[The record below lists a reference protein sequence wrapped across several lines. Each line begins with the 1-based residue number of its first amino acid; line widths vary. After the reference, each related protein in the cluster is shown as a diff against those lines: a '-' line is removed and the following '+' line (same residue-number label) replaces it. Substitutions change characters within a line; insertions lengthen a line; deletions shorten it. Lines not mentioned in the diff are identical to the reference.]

1 MVTGGAGFIG
11 CNLVRF
17 LIESTPHSILN
28 IDKLTYAGNP
38 SSLRDVESSDRY
50 DFRKLDIADPDPLR
64 GIFASF
70 KPDCILNLAAES
82 HVDRSID
89 SPWPFIHTNVN
100 GTFWLLETA
109 RHYFEQLAADEKKRF
124 RFLHVST
131 DEIYG
136 SLSLTEPGAT
146 EEAPT
151 LPSSPYS
158 ATKAAA
164 DHLVNAWARTF
175 GLPVMITRSSNN
187 FGPFQHPE
195 KLIPT
200 VIISAIRHR
209 PIPVYGTGENI
220 RDWIYVT
227 DHVRALY
234 DVLMRG
240 QIGQTYNIGGDNQ
253 VKNIDLVRCISRKLN
268 SRLRAGQVDLPN
280 VSTDFDFENL
290 ISFVRDRPGHDFRY
304 ALDSTRL
311 ATEIG
316 WRAEVSMEAGLE
328 KSIDWY
334 LANRSWWE
342 NLISNGDSLSND
354 CDSS

>member
-17 LIESTPHSILN
+17 LIETTPHSILN

-38 SSLRDVESSDRY
+38 TSLGDLESSDRY
-50 DFRKLDIADPDPLR
+50 CFRQLDIADADPLWE
-64 GIFASF
+64 SF
-70 KPDCILNLAAES
+70 ESFRPDCILNLAAES

-89 SPWPFIHTNVN
+89 TPWPFVHTNVN

-109 RHYFEQLAADEKKRF
+109 RRYFDQISADEKSRF

-131 DEIYG
+131 DEVYG
-136 SLSLTEPGAT
+136 SLSLSEPGIV
-146 EEAPT
+146 EDGPYAPN
-151 LPSSPYS
+151 SPYS

-164 DHLVNAWARTF
+164 DHLVNAWLRTF
-175 GLPVMITRSSNN
+175 GLPVIITRSSNN

-200 VIISAIRHR
+200 VILAAIHNRA
-209 PIPVYGTGENI
+209 IPVYGNGENI

-253 VKNIDLVRCISRKLN
+253 WKNIDLVRGICRKLN
-268 SRLRAGQVDLPN
+268 SRHRSGRFDLPSL
-280 VSTDFDFENL
+280 STDFDFENL
-290 ISFVRDRPGHDFRY
+290 ISFVADRPGHDLRY
-304 ALDSTRL
+304 ALNSTKL
-311 ATEIG
+311 ITSIG
-316 WRAEVSMEAGLE
+316 WRSEISVAAGLDMT
-328 KSIDWY
+328 IDWY
-334 LANRSWWE
+334 LSNRTWWKG
-342 NLISNGDSLSND
+342 LQTR
-354 CDSS
+354 